1 MKWLNGVPVRDE
13 QYFEK
18 VNNFRSTFDF
28 DENNFCLL
36 KSGSCDC
43 SEYLQENEDC
53 NFKTILSKFGFLPQ
67 NLNVS
72 YSTPVSDDIVPCYS
86 ERLDDFVELSNITS
100 SANFLRE
107 KYNMPDDF
115 SVEQVFNRCREI
127 AVDFKAKLSDDIL
140 KSKLK
145 EGGDIDEAKS

>member
-18 VNNFRSTFDF
+18 VNNFRDTFDF
-28 DENNFCLL
+28 DENKFCLL

-43 SEYLQENEDC
+43 SEYLQENEES
-53 NFKTILSKFGFLPQ
+53 NFKTVLSKFGFLPQ
-67 NLNVS
+67 MSNVS
-72 YSTPVSDDIVPCYS
+72 YSSVSEDVVPCYS
-86 ERLDDFVELSNITS
+86 ERLDDFEELSNITN
-100 SANFLRE
+100 SANALRE

-127 AVDFKAKLSDDIL
+127 AVDFKSKLSDEIL
-140 KSKLK
+140 NSKINN
-145 EGGDIDEAKS
+145 GGDTDEAKS